1 MGTLK
6 LMKPAL
12 SDRWALVTGTS
23 TGIGRAI
30 TLSLARQGV
39 RVFAGVRREADERN
53 LTDEASRAGVRGQ
66 VIPLVLDV
74 TKEQDIEL
82 GIERIS
88 ASTGAD
94 GLWALINNAGIV
106 IPGPIEHLSLSEW
119 RRQFDVNF
127 FGVVEL
133 TRRALPL
140 LRRAVKKLGA
150 HAPRV
155 MLVSSIGGRIAQPIM
170 APYTSSKFATT
181 ALGDALRLELRR
193 QGIGVTVLEPGAVA
207 TAIWEKGDDSARHFS
222 ASHPARPLY
231 GPEIDGL
238 ATAARNAART
248 AIPAEKAAEIVLKAL
263 SAERAPARVLVGR
276 DAKIAA
282 SLAQWLPRAWFDALL
297 LQQYGVAKLD
307 VQLQAD
313 ASNAM

>member
-1 MGTLK
+1 
-6 LMKPAL
+6 MKPAL
-12 SDRWALVTGTS
+12 SGRWALVTGTS

-39 RVFAGVRREADERN
+39 HVFAGIRREADGQT
-53 LTDEASRAGVRGQ
+53 LTDEASRSGASGQ
-66 VIPLVLDV
+66 VIPLPLDV
-74 TKEQDIEL
+74 TREQDIEL
-82 GIERIS
+82 ATERVS
-88 ASTGAD
+88 ASVGEN

-106 IPGPIEHLSLSEW
+106 IPGPIEYLSLSEW

-127 FGVVEL
+127 FGMVEL

-140 LRRAVKKLGA
+140 LRRAVKTLGA

-155 MLVSSIGGRIAQPIM
+155 MLVSSIGGRISQPIM

-207 TAIWEKGDDSARHFS
+207 TAIWEKGDDSARQFGS
-222 ASHPARPLY
+222 GHPARPLY

-238 ATAARNAART
+238 AKAARNAART
-248 AIPAEKAAEIVLKAL
+248 AIPAETAAEIAVRAL
-263 SAERAPARVLVGR
+263 SAERAPARILVGR

-282 SLAQWLPRAWFDALL
+282 TLARWLPRAWFDSLL
-297 LQQYGVAKLD
+297 LQQYGVGKLD

-313 ASNAM
+313 AHRAG